1 MFMSKTQWLFAAP
14 LSATNTKADTP
25 LFPYLNRLIRGENL
39 ETDEAAD
46 FFRALTDLS
55 ANPAQI
61 AACLTALTA
70 KGETAAELAGM
81 ARVMRKQAVKIK
93 SRQKNFIDLSGTG
106 SSIAKTFNVSTAA
119 ALVAAGAG
127 LTVAKHGNRAVM
139 SDTGSAD
146 VLARLGVKITCEPEV
161 AQTSLSGAGICF
173 MFAPKFHPT
182 LRRVGDIRR
191 ALGIRTSLNLLGV
204 LANPAN
210 APRQLIGVWHPSLL
224 EPMAQALAVLGTEKA
239 WVVHGSDGLDEITLA
254 DETFVVEVVKNEVR
268 EFRIAPE
275 DFKLQRGEIGHLKVE
290 TPDESA
296 AIIRDILSSKRRDE
310 ARSLVVLNAAA
321 ALIIG
326 GVAEEPSHAARLAEQ
341 SIDSGQ
347 AQNKLDRLI
356 QTTNKK

>member
-1 MFMSKTQWLFAAP
+1 MSKTQWLFAAP
-14 LSATNTKADTP
+14 LSATNSKADTP

-39 ETDEAAD
+39 EADEAAD
-46 FFRALTDLS
+46 FFRALTDFN

-61 AACLTALTA
+61 AACLAALTA

-81 ARVMRKQAVKIK
+81 ARTMRAQAVKIK
-93 SRQKNFIDLSGTG
+93 SRQKNFIDVSGTG

-127 LTVAKHGNRAVM
+127 LAVAKHGSRSVM
-139 SDTGSAD
+139 SDSGSAD
-146 VLARLGVKITCEPEV
+146 VLSKLGVKITVEPET
-161 AQTSLSGAGICF
+161 AQVSLNGAGICF

-191 ALGIRTSLNLLGV
+191 ALGIRTSLNMLGV

-210 APRQLIGVWHPSLL
+210 APKQLIGVWHPSLL
-224 EPMAQALAVLGTEKA
+224 EPMGQALSVLGTERA

-254 DETFVVEVVKNEVR
+254 DETFVVEVNKKEVR

-275 DFKLQRGEIGHLKVE
+275 DFKLQRAGIDHLKTE
-290 TPDESA
+290 TPEESA
-296 AIIRDILSSKRRDE
+296 QIIRDVLSSKRRDE

-326 GVAEEPSHAARLAEQ
+326 GITDEPSHAARLAEQ

-347 AQNKLDRLI
+347 AQNKLERLI

>member
-25 LFPYLNRLIRGENL
+25 LFPYLNRLIRREDL
-39 ETDEAAD
+39 ETDEASD
-46 FFRALTDLS
+46 FFRALTALD
-55 ANPAQI
+55 ANPAQV

-93 SRQKNFIDLSGTG
+93 SRQKNFIDISGTG
-106 SSIAKTFNVSTAA
+106 SSLAKTFNVSTAA
-119 ALVAAGAG
+119 AFVAAGAG
-127 LTVAKHGNRAVM
+127 LTVAKHGSRAVM

-146 VLARLGVKITCEPEV
+146 VLAKLGVKIACEPEV
-161 AQTSLSGAGICF
+161 AQTSLNGAGICF
-173 MFAPKFHPT
+173 MFAPKFHPS

-204 LANPAN
+204 LSNPAN

-224 EPMAQALAVLGTEKA
+224 EPMAQALAILGTGKT
-239 WVVHGSDGLDEITLA
+239 WIVHGSDGLDEITLS
-254 DETFVVEVVKNEVR
+254 DETFVAEVTGNEVR

-275 DFKLQRGEIGHLKVE
+275 DFKLQRAGIEHLKVE
-290 TPDESA
+290 TPEESA
-296 AIIRDILSSKRRDE
+296 AVIREVLSSKRRDE

-321 ALIIG
+321 ALLIG
-326 GVAEEPSHAARLAEQ
+326 GVTDEPSHAARLAEQ
-341 SIDSGQ
+341 AIDSGQ
-347 AQNKLDRLI
+347 AQNKLDRLV
-356 QTTNKK
+356 QTTNKR